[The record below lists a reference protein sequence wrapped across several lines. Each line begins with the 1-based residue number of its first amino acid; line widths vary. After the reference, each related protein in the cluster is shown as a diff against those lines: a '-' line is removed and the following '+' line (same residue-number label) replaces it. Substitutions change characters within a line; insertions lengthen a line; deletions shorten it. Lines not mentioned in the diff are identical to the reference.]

1 VELGGTRRGC
11 REGEIEEMAAVG
23 IALGLTDEAGRAR
36 RPEEVVAVVAFLL
49 TDEASRLNIDVL
61 VDGGVNASV
70 LGPGA

>member
-1 VELGGTRRGC
+1 
-11 REGEIEEMAAVG
+11 MAAVG

-49 TDEASRLNIDVL
+49 TDEASRLKGIDVL
-61 VDGGVNASV
+61 VDGGVIASV